1 MKKKKKTFYSEQRK
15 ELFKGLKM
23 KKLLLLISLVI
34 CHVCDIQSSHAD
46 IGEVQISFKKLGY
59 LATGNH
65 YGHLFTTVELKRV
78 RFAIDNATKF
88 LEQTGEAKRNLQVQ
102 TLFKKLTTQLQYSK
116 SVAEKIE
123 QAFVDDKQQKS
134 KKRDLGFGLG
144 IINLGLSIYN
154 TYKIMDVDRKVSQ
167 MSTTMDLVSESILE
181 QDHAITILE
190 EKLNNLTA
198 LCTSTEMVSYYYVEN
213 MVREF
218 NAQILT
224 WAGGLEALLYG
235 QLHPSLI
242 RPETLKNGLGK
253 LQEKAAKRGLIPLVS
268 DLTTVFKQDISFIV
282 KEDGMLKIF
291 IHIPLMDREPLELFE
306 HLEIPIKISEHLMWF
321 VTANE
326 NNVLAIDKASS
337 VGLQMRK
344 LDLLYCNTKE
354 SPIGKVYFCPNTGL
368 VKNHISET
376 CLGALML
383 KTQEAEKV
391 CQLYVSEKTEFSIQT
406 GPRTI
411 IAYIK
416 DTDFLYQIC
425 DDGKRVQRK
434 ERGLATLHV
443 QNRCTLI
450 STDFIFK
457 PEEDINVESDFVDS
471 KIQMDMGG
479 FNQLTDSENELRKAL
494 NELDEIHLTKRRNVQ
509 QLKVWISKNDLRKK
523 EQFTNTVLIISA
535 GSLALVSM
543 VIIAALYYKY
553 KQEKRMEK
561 KSKPETIEL
570 SGRECQAQS

>member
-1 MKKKKKTFYSEQRK
+1 M
-15 ELFKGLKM
+15 L
-23 KKLLLLISLVI
+23 KLLVLISIILRV
-34 CHVCDIQSSHAD
+34 HCDTLKTHEEVR
-46 IGEVQISFKKLGY
+46 EVQISFRKLGY

-78 RFAIDNATKF
+78 KFAIENATKF
-88 LEQTGEAKRNLQVQ
+88 LEQTGEAMKNPQVQ
-102 TLFKKLTTQLQYSK
+102 TLFKKLTTQLHSSQT
-116 SVAEKIE
+116 VAEKIE
-123 QAFVDDKQQKS
+123 RAFIDDAQKKS
-134 KKRDLGFGLG
+134 KKRDLGFGLGLG

-154 TYKIMDVDRKVSQ
+154 TYKIMDVDKRVSQ

-190 EKLNNLTA
+190 EKLNNITA
-198 LCTSTEMVSYYYVEN
+198 LCRSTEMVSYYYVES

-242 RPETLKNGLGK
+242 QPDTLKVGLGK

-268 DLTTVFKQDISFIV
+268 DLTTVFKQEISFIV
-282 KEDGMLKIF
+282 KENGMLKIY

-326 NNVLAIDKASS
+326 NNVLAIDKAST

-344 LDLLYCNTKE
+344 LDLLYCKIKE
-354 SPIGKVYFCPNTGL
+354 SPIGMVYFCPNTGL

-383 KTQEAEKV
+383 KMKSAEKI
-391 CQLYVSEKTEFSIQT
+391 CQLYVAEKAEFSIQT

-411 IAYIK
+411 IAYVK

-434 ERGLATLHV
+434 ERGLAMLHV
-443 QNRCTLI
+443 ENRCTLI

-457 PEEDINVESDFVDS
+457 PEEDITIESDFIES
-471 KIQMDMGG
+471 KIQFEIEG
-479 FNQLTDSENELRKAL
+479 FNQLTKEEDELRRAIHD
-494 NELDEIHLTKRRNVQ
+494 LDEIHLKKRRNVQ
-509 QLKVWISKNDLRKK
+509 QLKVWISKNDLRKQA
-523 EQFTNTVLIISA
+523 EFTNTVLIIGA
-535 GSLALVSM
+535 ASLALVSL
-543 VIIAALYYKY
+543 VIIAVLYYKY
-553 KQEKRMEK
+553 KQEKRLERR
-561 KSKPETIEL
+561 SKTENIEL